1 MKDKI
6 SISIPPELH
15 SAIIIASM
23 ENNVSVSKAIES
35 LLRDSPD
42 CQRLLVKAKEYA
54 ESEENVNP
62 SAVSSEYIS
71 HLRKGKP

>member
-15 SAIIIASM
+15 SAIIIASI
-23 ENNVSVSKAIES
+23 ENDVSISRTIES
-35 LLRDSPD
+35 LLRNSPD
-42 CQRLLVKAKEYA
+42 CQKLLVKAKEYA

-71 HLRKGKP
+71 RLRKAKS

>member
-6 SISIPPELH
+6 SICIPHELH
-15 SAIIIASM
+15 SAIIIASI
-23 ENNVSVSKAIES
+23 ENDVSVSRTIES
-35 LLRDSPD
+35 LLRNSPD

-62 SAVSSEYIS
+62 SAVGSEYLS
-71 HLRKGKP
+71 RLRRPKS